1 MFQLLCAVFIGG
13 GTGSV
18 LRWWL
23 GMKLNPVHHAIP
35 IGTLTANLLGAF
47 VIGAGL
53 AWFNRLTGI
62 DPMWK
67 LLITTGFCGGLTT
80 FSTFSAEVV
89 FLLQQGRVSWAL
101 LNVAVNL
108 LGSFAMTAV
117 ASGSSRR
124 PPAAKGVINRQ
135 KKTRCLAG
143 FYILLTRCLQS
154 DYVCSR
160 RAFGTVSDFELYALT
175 FSQSFETVGLDCRE
189 VYEYIFAA
197 IFRSNETESF
207 GLIKPL
213 NVTFN
218 LRHQNYLYMKN
229 RH

>member
-80 FSTFSAEVV
+80 FSSFSLDTLL
-89 FLLQQGRVSWAL
+89 LLQQGEWL
-101 LNVAVNL
+101 
-108 LGSFAMTAV
+108 
-117 ASGSSRR
+117 
-124 PPAAKGVINRQ
+124 KGVLNIVINVGC
-135 KKTRCLAG
+135 CL
-143 FYILLTRCLQS
+143 LLTWIGLQA
-154 DYVCSR
+154 V
-160 RAFGTVSDFELYALT
+160 
-175 FSQSFETVGLDCRE
+175 
-189 VYEYIFAA
+189 
-197 IFRSNETESF
+197 
-207 GLIKPL
+207 L
-213 NVTFN
+213 NRF
-218 LRHQNYLYMKN
+218 
-229 RH
+229 